1 MDAQDLQDGNVQT
14 VPMPSLPARRTAVT
28 RELAVRRGRI
38 VSEAR
43 QNLPGR
49 IVDLAKKTKQYWGT
63 AQQIDDA
70 NVQVELTL
78 VSYETPLIPRSPL
91 SLESA
96 SETLEGDVVVVVPPP
111 SHPAQFLPSLLHLIW
126 REVLLVLQADA
137 SAKF

>member
-1 MDAQDLQDGNVQT
+1 
-14 VPMPSLPARRTAVT
+14 MPSLPARQTAVT
-28 RELAVRRGRI
+28 QELAVRRGRI

-111 SHPAQFLPSLLHLIW
+111 ATPLDFLPSLLHLIW